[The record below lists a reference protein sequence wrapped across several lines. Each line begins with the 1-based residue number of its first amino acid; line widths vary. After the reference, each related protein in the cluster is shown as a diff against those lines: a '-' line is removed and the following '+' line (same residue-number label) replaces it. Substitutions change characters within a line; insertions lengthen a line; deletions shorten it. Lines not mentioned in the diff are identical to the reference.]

1 MKKVFR
7 FAALYR
13 NTKSVDSFIRGFKD
27 EKTFVISPRKK
38 LKLLKILLKDQITQ
52 KLKTTN
58 MTTMSANK

>member
-38 LKLLKILLKDQITQ
+38 LKLLKILLKD
-52 KLKTTN
+52 
-58 MTTMSANK
+58 